1 METILKG
8 FNNFIAG
15 LLQNVLKGEITI
27 GTGFYD
33 SLIGT
38 SIETLRASPQNWNAG
53 VGWNVIIA
61 INNGFVAVAASLYI
75 IFWLIGICS
84 DSLDIRSNLRLE
96 VVLKHIAKL
105 VAGEFII
112 THTIDIIKVF
122 LSLVYSGTGLI
133 MRVNSTGSSIL
144 ADNNMYGTDS
154 IIESVSSY
162 DNIGEL
168 LLLVVFGIVFILT
181 MLIVGGG
188 ILYLTYVRLFKVL
201 MIIPLSSIASSTIA
215 SSHQIS
221 STTVTYWKYAFATI
235 LEAVTIMIA
244 IVLGTALMKSN
255 SITFG
260 SMSAVMSW
268 MAKCIIIGFTML
280 GAIKEASSI
289 THRALGAG
297 L

>member
-1 METILKG
+1 MEAIGKWIND
-8 FNNFIAG
+8 FFAG
-15 LLQNVLKGEITI
+15 LFQNVLKGEITI
-27 GTGFYD
+27 GSGFYD

-38 SIETLRASPQNWNAG
+38 SIETLRASPESWNAG
-53 VGWNVIIA
+53 VGWNIIVA
-61 INNGFVAVAASLYI
+61 INNSFVAIAASLYI

-105 VAGEFII
+105 VVGEFII
-112 THTIDIIKVF
+112 THTIDIIKII

-133 MRVNSTGSSIL
+133 MKVDSTSSSIL
-144 ADNNMYGTDS
+144 ADNTMYGIDN
-154 IIESVSSY
+154 IIQAVSSY
-162 DNIGEL
+162 ENVWEL
-168 LLLVVFGIVFILT
+168 ILLVFFGIVFMLT

-201 MIIPLSSIASSTIA
+201 MIIPLSSLASSTIV

-221 STTVTYWKYAFATI
+221 STTVSYWKYAFATI

-255 SITFG
+255 AITFD
-260 SMSAVMSW
+260 SISVVLSW

-280 GAIKEASSI
+280 GAIKEASAI

-297 L
+297 

>member
-1 METILKG
+1 MEAIGKWIND
-8 FNNFIAG
+8 FFAG
-15 LLQNVLKGEITI
+15 LFQNVLKGEITI
-27 GTGFYD
+27 GSGFYD

-38 SIETLRASPQNWNAG
+38 SIETLRASPESWNAG
-53 VGWNVIIA
+53 VGWNIIVA
-61 INNGFVAVAASLYI
+61 INNSFVAVAASLYI

-96 VVLKHIAKL
+96 VMLKHIAKL
-105 VAGEFII
+105 VVGEFII
-112 THTIDIIKVF
+112 THTIDIIKVI

-133 MRVNSTGSSIL
+133 MKVDSTSSSIL
-144 ADNNMYGTDS
+144 ADNNMYGIDS
-154 IIESVSSY
+154 IIQSISSY
-162 DNIGEL
+162 ENVWEL
-168 LLLVVFGIVFILT
+168 ILLVFFGIVFMLT

-201 MIIPLSSIASSTIA
+201 MIIPLSSLASSTIA

-221 STTVTYWKYAFATI
+221 STTISYWKYTFATI

-255 SITFG
+255 AITFD
-260 SMSAVMSW
+260 SMSVVLSW

-280 GAIKEASSI
+280 GAIKEASAI

-297 L
+297 

>member
-1 METILKG
+1 MDAILNG
-8 FNNFIAG
+8 INDFLAG
-15 LLQNVLKGEITI
+15 GLQYLLKGEITI

-38 SIETLRASPQNWNAG
+38 SIETLRASPESWNAG
-53 VGWNVIIA
+53 VGWNIIVV
-61 INNGFVAVAASLYI
+61 INNGFVVFAASLYI

-105 VAGEFII
+105 IVGEFII
-112 THTIDIIKVF
+112 THTIDIIKVI

-133 MRVNSTGSSIL
+133 MKVDSTSSSIL
-144 ADNNMYGTDS
+144 ADNSMYGLDS
-154 IIESVSSY
+154 TLEAVSSY
-162 DNIGEL
+162 TNIWEL
-168 LLLVVFGIVFILT
+168 ILLIVFGIVFMFT

-201 MIIPLSSIASSTIA
+201 MIIPLSSLASSTIA

-221 STTVTYWKYAFATI
+221 STTISYWKYAFATI

-255 SITFG
+255 AITFA
-260 SMSAVMSW
+260 SLSVVMSW

-280 GAIKEASSI
+280 GAIKEASAI
-289 THRALGAG
+289 THRAFGAG
-297 L
+297 

>member
-8 FNNFIAG
+8 LNDFIAG
-15 LLQNVLKGEITI
+15 LLQDVLKGEITI

-38 SIETLRASPQNWNAG
+38 SIETLKASPESWNAG
-53 VGWNVIIA
+53 VGWNIIVA
-61 INNGFVAVAASLYI
+61 INNSFVAVAASLYI

-84 DSLDIRSNLRLE
+84 DSLDIRSNVRLE
-96 VVLKHIAKL
+96 VMLKHLAKL
-105 VAGEFII
+105 VVGEFMI
-112 THTIDIIKVF
+112 THTIDIIKVI

-133 MRVNSTGSSIL
+133 MKVDSTSSSIL
-144 ADNNMYGTDS
+144 ADNTMYGMDS
-154 IIESVSSY
+154 TIQAVSSY
-162 DNIGEL
+162 TNNWEL
-168 LLLVVFGIVFILT
+168 ILLIVFGIVFMFT

-201 MIIPLSSIASSTIA
+201 MIIPLSSLATSTIA

-221 STTVTYWKYAFATI
+221 STTISYWKYAFATI

-255 SITFG
+255 AITFA
-260 SMSAVMSW
+260 SLSVVMSW
-268 MAKCIIIGFTML
+268 MAKCIIIGFTMF
-280 GAIKEASSI
+280 GAIKEASAI
-289 THRALGAG
+289 THRALGVH
-297 L
+297 

>member
-1 METILKG
+1 MDTIG
-8 FNNFIAG
+8 NWINDFIAG
-15 LLQNVLKGEITI
+15 GLQHLLKGEITI

-38 SIETLRASPQNWNAG
+38 SIETLKASPQNWNAG
-53 VGWNVIIA
+53 VGWNIIVA
-61 INNGFVAVAASLYI
+61 INNSFVAVAASLYI

-84 DSLDIRSNLRLE
+84 DSLDIRSNVRLE
-96 VVLKHIAKL
+96 VMLKHLAKL
-105 VAGEFII
+105 VVGEFMI
-112 THTIDIIKVF
+112 THTIDIIKVI

-133 MRVNSTGSSIL
+133 MKVDSTSSSIL
-144 ADNNMYGTDS
+144 ADNTMYGMDS
-154 IIESVSSY
+154 TIQAISSY
-162 DNIGEL
+162 TNNWEL
-168 LLLVVFGIVFILT
+168 ILLIIFGIVFMFT

-201 MIIPLSSIASSTIA
+201 MIIPLSSLATSTIA

-221 STTVTYWKYAFATI
+221 STTISYWKYAFATI

-255 SITFG
+255 AITFG
-260 SMSAVMSW
+260 SLSIVMAW
-268 MAKCIIIGFTML
+268 MANCIIIGFTML
-280 GAIKEASSI
+280 GAIKEASAI

-297 L
+297 

>member
-1 METILKG
+1 MEAIGNWINDSL
-8 FNNFIAG
+8 AS
-15 LLQNVLKGEITI
+15 LLQNVLKGEITT

-33 SLIGT
+33 GLIGT
-38 SIETLRASPQNWNAG
+38 SIETLKASPESWNAG
-53 VGWNVIIA
+53 VGWNIIVA

-105 VAGEFII
+105 VVGEFII
-112 THTIDIIKVF
+112 THTIGIIKVI

-133 MRVNSTGSSIL
+133 MKVDSISSSIL
-144 ADNNMYGTDS
+144 ADNTMYGTDS
-154 IIESVSSY
+154 MIQAVSSY
-162 DNIGEL
+162 DNIWEL
-168 LLLVVFGIVFILT
+168 ILLMVFGIVFMFT

-201 MIIPLSSIASSTIA
+201 MIIPLSSLATSTVA

-221 STTVTYWKYAFATI
+221 STTISYWKYAFATI

-255 SITFG
+255 AITFG
-260 SMSAVMSW
+260 SMSVVMSW

-280 GAIKEASSI
+280 GAIKEASAI

-297 L
+297 

>member
-38 SIETLRASPQNWNAG
+38 SIETLRASPQNWNSG

-96 VVLKHIAKL
+96 VVLKHIARL
-105 VAGEFII
+105 VCGEFII
-112 THTIDIIKVF
+112 THTIDIIKVI
-122 LSLVYSGTGLI
+122 LSLVYGGTGLI
-133 MRVNSTGSSIL
+133 MNVNSVGSSIL
-144 ADNNMYGTDS
+144 ADNSIYGTDS
-154 IIESVSSY
+154 IIQDVSSY
-162 DNIGEL
+162 ENVWEL
-168 LLLVVFGIVFILT
+168 ILLIVFGIVFMFT

-201 MIIPLSSIASSTIA
+201 MIIPLSSLASSTIA

-221 STTVTYWKYAFATI
+221 STTVSYWKYAFATI

-255 SITFG
+255 AITFG
-260 SMSAVMSW
+260 SMSSVMSW

-280 GAIKEASSI
+280 GAIKEASAI

-297 L
+297 